1 MGLAKRCAGGMGE
14 ALVPH
19 RGVWGAGPPET
30 TAIFDPICDNKKWAK
45 SRMAQHNRKAC
56 HPVKPISLNG

>member
-1 MGLAKRCAGGMGE
+1 MSDISISKDETLLTSLFTLFTNEDHPIRYSQAKRCAGGMGE

-30 TAIFDPICDNKKWAK
+30 NSYF
-45 SRMAQHNRKAC
+45 
-56 HPVKPISLNG
+56 